1 MTEFEI
7 VKDNLPKIDMMAY
20 SEARESIQRILRQY
34 HKFFLGRRDR
44 RGILFV
50 DNINIISDEWV
61 EVFVSCYKPDGKL
74 RSTELVAL
82 DRRLITD
89 EEKLKKAIQ
98 EREEGERNGKEV

>member
-7 VKDNLPKIDMMAY
+7 VKDNLPKIDMLAY

-34 HKFFLGRRDR
+34 HKFFLGRRER
-44 RGILFV
+44 QGILFV
-50 DNINIISDEWV
+50 DGINIISDEWI

-74 RSTELVAL
+74 RSIEMVAL

-98 EREEGERNGKEV
+98 ERE